1 MSNGNG
7 NKKIKCLIVNK
18 SNTSKTGGIAHVIF
32 NLYRAIDKSFI
43 DFDLLATKAVVDE
56 EYRKEIENNG
66 GNLFVMTPNFKNIV
80 TYISNLKKL
89 ISANKY
95 DVVHIH
101 GNSHTVVLELLAA
114 KLAGCKVRIVHA
126 HSTKCKDL
134 KMHKAMTGIFHRLCT
149 HRIACGEDA
158 GKFMFGNNP
167 FVIINNG
174 INLDGFRYIP
184 EDRDILK
191 EKYGLSGKNVI
202 GHIGSFNDIKNQ
214 DLLLDA
220 LLEILKKNQNF
231 ALVLVGDGERRELI
245 WQKAREMGIEDSVI
259 FAGYTDKISEH
270 LSLFDVF
277 VLPSFF
283 EGLPLVLVE
292 AQASGL
298 HCIASDRVTV
308 EADKTGNMRFLSL
321 EAGAKVWAEEILNSP
336 VVQNRAEISEMN
348 IKVLIN
354 EGYSSKDE
362 AQKLLEFYK
371 DAVKGN

>member
-1 MSNGNG
+1 
-7 NKKIKCLIVNK
+7 
-18 SNTSKTGGIAHVIF
+18 
-32 NLYRAIDKSFI
+32 
-43 DFDLLATKAVVDE
+43 
-56 EYRKEIENNG
+56 
-66 GNLFVMTPNFKNIV
+66 
-80 TYISNLKKL
+80 
-89 ISANKY
+89 
-95 DVVHIH
+95 
-101 GNSHTVVLELLAA
+101 
-114 KLAGCKVRIVHA
+114 
-126 HSTKCKDL
+126 
-134 KMHKAMTGIFHRLCT
+134 
-149 HRIACGEDA
+149 
-158 GKFMFGNNP
+158 
-167 FVIINNG
+167 
-174 INLDGFRYIP
+174 
-184 EDRDILK
+184 
-191 EKYGLSGKNVI
+191 
-202 GHIGSFNDIKNQ
+202 
-214 DLLLDA
+214 
-220 LLEILKKNQNF
+220 LKKNQNF